1 MTPPT
6 GIHCGKI
13 ILNMRA
19 GRLVQGIIL
28 HNRKD
33 FQLIY
38 TGMPTLEEAE
48 GSGAG
53 GGSQEFDPVW
63 KSFTVGAGLMD
74 WITL

>member
-1 MTPPT
+1 
-6 GIHCGKI
+6 
-13 ILNMRA
+13 MRA

-48 GSGAG
+48 GSGVGG
-53 GGSQEFDPVW
+53 GGSRQFDPVW
-63 KSFTVGAGLMD
+63 KSFTVRAGLTG
-74 WITL
+74 WITLSFLI